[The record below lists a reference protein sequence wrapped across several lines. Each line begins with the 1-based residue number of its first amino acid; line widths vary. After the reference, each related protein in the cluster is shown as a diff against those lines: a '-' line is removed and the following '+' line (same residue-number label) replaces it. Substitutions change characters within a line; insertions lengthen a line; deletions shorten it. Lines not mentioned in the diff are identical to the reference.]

1 MTEVTL
7 RHAQEAVDEYV
18 RTVVVRYF
26 TELSNLAQ
34 LVEEIREVARVMNRT
49 YGDQSARNSAEQD
62 DLADELADVLAVVL
76 AIANQTGTDH
86 TAAFL
91 ANLETKTIRD
101 RNRHYNNPKLT
112 DLPQRD

>member
-34 LVEEIREVARVMNRT
+34 LLEEIGEVARVMNRT
-49 YGDQSARNSAEQD
+49 YGDQSARNSAEQH
-62 DLADELADVLAVVL
+62 DLADELADVLS
-76 AIANQTGTDH
+76 IANQTGTDH

-101 RNRHYNNPKLT
+101 RNRPYNNPKLT

>member
-49 YGDQSARNSAEQD
+49 YGDQSARNSAEQH
-62 DLADELADVLAVVL
+62 DLADELADVL